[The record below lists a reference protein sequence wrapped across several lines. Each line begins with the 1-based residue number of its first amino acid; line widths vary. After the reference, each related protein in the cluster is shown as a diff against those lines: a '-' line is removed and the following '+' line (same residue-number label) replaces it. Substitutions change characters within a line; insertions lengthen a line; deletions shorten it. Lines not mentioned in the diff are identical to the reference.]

1 MDKIAQGAEAII
13 YKYKDKVIKERVP
26 KSYRVKPI
34 DEELRKKRTRKE
46 AKVLTQVSRIV
57 NVPKVYSIDENKM
70 KIEMDFVEGKKIKD
84 ILDDDTNNTYNNNN
98 KDDKNNKSKHLC
110 IEIGREIGLL
120 HSKNITHGDLTTSNM
135 ILSNNKIYLIDFG
148 LANHTN
154 KVEDKAVELHLF
166 RQALESKHHK
176 IWEDCFKAFVE
187 GYKSSN
193 KDSTPILKKFEQV
206 ELRGRNKQKGS

>member
-1 MDKIAQGAEAII
+1 MDKIAQGAEAVI
-13 YKYKDKVIKERVP
+13 YKHKDIVIKERVS
-26 KSYRVKPI
+26 KLYRVKEI

-57 NVPKVYSIDENKM
+57 NVPKVHSVDEKNM
-70 KIEMDFVEGKKIKD
+70 KIEMDFVDGKKIRD
-84 ILDDDTNNTYNNNN
+84 ILDDNNNNN
-98 KDDKNNKSKHLC
+98 KANNNKSKQLC
-110 IEIGREIGLL
+110 KEIGKEIGLL

-135 ILSNNKIYLIDFG
+135 ILSNNKIFLIDFG

-154 KVEDKAVELHLF
+154 KAVEIHLF
-166 RQALESKHHK
+166 RQALESKHHM

-187 GYKSSN
+187 GYISSY
-193 KDSTPILKKFEQV
+193 KDATQILKKFEQV